1 MSPYLPLSPAF
12 SQRPHVARLR
22 KILDSVNWES
32 NTLGEKLVAASW
44 GGDLNSKE
52 IVLKFKKL
60 RTALKD
66 QFAKTEE
73 SFRDVPLDGTV
84 FDEFDKL
91 KEFNRATLKAVD
103 NALFES
109 EKFLEE
115 NSVQTL
121 GNDTPPAGTTS
132 SASRRVPRLF
142 LFSM

>member
-66 QFAKTEE
+66 QFAKTEK

-84 FDEFDKL
+84 FDDFDKL
-91 KEFNRATLKAVD
+91 TRFVRATEKAAD
-103 NALFES
+103 HALLTFVICYKLS
-109 EKFLEE
+109 IRSKDRKR
-115 NSVQTL
+115 NI
-121 GNDTPPAGTTS
+121 
-132 SASRRVPRLF
+132 
-142 LFSM
+142 

>member
-1 MSPYLPLSPAF
+1 M
-12 SQRPHVARLR
+12 
-22 KILDSVNWES
+22 
-32 NTLGEKLVAASW
+32 
-44 GGDLNSKE
+44 GGSHNSKE
-52 IVLKFKKL
+52 VLKLKKL

-73 SFRDVPLDGTV
+73 SFLDVLLDDTV

-91 KEFNRATLKAVD
+91 KEFVRATLKAVD